1 MSSCIA
7 ADASLSPAR
16 PAWRAVYALALGV
29 FGLIV
34 AEFLPASL
42 LTPMA
47 SSLGVSEGM
56 AGQAVTATALV
67 ALVTG
72 LLIAT
77 ATRNIDRRWVL
88 MFFSVLQIVS
98 SLMVAFADSLA
109 FLLLGRLLLGIAIG
123 GFWAM
128 STATAM
134 RLVPAAHVP
143 KALAIIFSAVSIAT
157 VVAAPLGSYLGGLI
171 GWRNVFILCAIPSL
185 LALLWQLWV
194 LPSMRPESVGTFS
207 TLFRVLR
214 RPGML
219 GGMLATILI
228 FSGHFAFFTYL
239 RPFLETVAQA
249 SVEGVSL
256 ILLGFGIANFIGTS
270 VASYLL
276 SRSLRLTLALVPL
289 MMSVLALL
297 MVTFGHLTVLDGL
310 LVALWG
316 FAFGLVPVAWSTWL
330 ATTVPDEAES
340 AGGLL
345 VASIQL
351 AISAGAAGGG
361 AVFDLHGA
369 SGVFTGSGL
378 LLVSA
383 MVIVFAAVRVKPV
396 ASATGRRRAAYPA
409 RSITKLAD
417 RLREQH
423 SAICCSAACFSAAD
437 CTVSRWS
444 TVPSRTGVRQA
455 PQIPISQE
463 SGTAT
468 PCCCSTW
475 AMVLSPGTG
484 QRSPVEARV
493 MVKVPSAAD
502 AAVGAGGWNPSLCNC
517 SSPHPAARAVSRT
530 RAINPAG
537 PQK

>member
-7 ADASLSPAR
+7 ADESLSPAK

-98 SLMVAFADSLA
+98 SLMVAFAGSLA

-143 KALAIIFSAVSIAT
+143 KALAIIFSAVSVAT
-157 VVAAPLGSYLGGLI
+157 VVAAPLGSYLGELI

-219 GGMLATILI
+219 GGMLASILI

-256 ILLGFGIANFIGTS
+256 ILLGFGVANFIGTS

-276 SRSLRLTLALVPL
+276 SRSLRLTLTLALVPL

-297 MVTFGHLTVLDGL
+297 MVTFGHLSVLDGL

-378 LLVSA
+378 LLLTA
-383 MVIVFAAVRVKPV
+383 MVVVFTAVRVKPV
-396 ASATGRRRAAYPA
+396 ASAEQPETGRL
-409 RSITKLAD
+409 S
-417 RLREQH
+417 RE
-423 SAICCSAACFSAAD
+423 ID
-437 CTVSRWS
+437 
-444 TVPSRTGVRQA
+444 
-455 PQIPISQE
+455 
-463 SGTAT
+463 
-468 PCCCSTW
+468 
-475 AMVLSPGTG
+475 
-484 QRSPVEARV
+484 
-493 MVKVPSAAD
+493 
-502 AAVGAGGWNPSLCNC
+502 N
-517 SSPHPAARAVSRT
+517 
-530 RAINPAG
+530 
-537 PQK
+537 

>member
-1 MSSCIA
+1 MSSCIV
-7 ADASLSPAR
+7 ADESQLNAK

-47 SSLGVSEGM
+47 TSLGVSEGM

-72 LLIAT
+72 LLIT
-77 ATRNIDRRWVL
+77 PVTKNIDRRWVL
-88 MFFSVLQIVS
+88 MFFSVLQIIS
-98 SLMVAFADSLA
+98 SMMVAFAPSLE

-123 GFWAM
+123 GFWSM

-134 RLVPAAHVP
+134 RLVPAAFVP
-143 KALAIIFSAVSIAT
+143 KALAIIFSAVSVAT
-157 VVAAPLGSYLGGLI
+157 VVAAPLGSYLGGMI
-171 GWRNVFILCAIPSL
+171 GWRNVFIICALPSL
-185 LALLWQLWV
+185 VALFWQLWV
-194 LPSMRPESVGTFS
+194 LPSMRPESAGSFA
-207 TLFRVLR
+207 TLFKVLR

-256 ILLGFGIANFIGTS
+256 ILLGFGLANFVGTS
-270 VASYLL
+270 IAGHLL
-276 SRSLRLTLALVPL
+276 ARSLRMTLALVPL
-289 MMSVLALL
+289 VMSILALI
-297 MVTFGHLTVLDGL
+297 MVTFGHLALLDGL
-310 LVALWG
+310 MVAMWG
-316 FAFGLVPVAWSTWL
+316 FAFGLVPVGWSTWL

-361 AVFDLHGA
+361 AVFDITGA

-378 LLVSA
+378 LLLSA
-383 MVIVFAAVRVKPV
+383 MVIVLVGVRVKPV
-396 ASATGRRRAAYPA
+396 
-409 RSITKLAD
+409 
-417 RLREQH
+417 
-423 SAICCSAACFSAAD
+423 
-437 CTVSRWS
+437 
-444 TVPSRTGVRQA
+444 PSG
-455 PQIPISQE
+455 E
-463 SGTAT
+463 
-468 PCCCSTW
+468 
-475 AMVLSPGTG
+475 
-484 QRSPVEARV
+484 
-493 MVKVPSAAD
+493 
-502 AAVGAGGWNPSLCNC
+502 
-517 SSPHPAARAVSRT
+517 
-530 RAINPAG
+530 
-537 PQK
+537 

>member
-1 MSSCIA
+1 M
-7 ADASLSPAR
+7 
-16 PAWRAVYALALGV
+16 
-29 FGLIV
+29 
-34 AEFLPASL
+34 
-42 LTPMA
+42 
-47 SSLGVSEGM
+47 
-56 AGQAVTATALV
+56 

-88 MFFSVLQIVS
+88 MFFSILQIVS

-109 FLLLGRLLLGIAIG
+109 FLLLGRLLLGIGHRRLLGDVHRHGDASGAG
-123 GFWAM
+123 GPCAKG
-128 STATAM
+128 AGDH
-134 RLVPAAHVP
+134 L
-143 KALAIIFSAVSIAT
+143 SAVSVAT
-157 VVAAPLGSYLGGLI
+157 VVAAPLGSYLGELI
-171 GWRNVFILCAIPSL
+171 GWRNVFYSLCDTQPAGAALAAVGAALHAPGERPGPS
-185 LALLWQLWV
+185 
-194 LPSMRPESVGTFS
+194 PRCSGC
-207 TLFRVLR
+207 LR

-297 MVTFGHLTVLDGL
+297 MVTFGHLTVLAGL

-378 LLVSA
+378 LLLSA

-396 ASATGRRRAAYPA
+396 ARADQPVTGRL
-409 RSITKLAD
+409 S
-417 RLREQH
+417 RE
-423 SAICCSAACFSAAD
+423 ID
-437 CTVSRWS
+437 
-444 TVPSRTGVRQA
+444 
-455 PQIPISQE
+455 
-463 SGTAT
+463 
-468 PCCCSTW
+468 
-475 AMVLSPGTG
+475 
-484 QRSPVEARV
+484 
-493 MVKVPSAAD
+493 
-502 AAVGAGGWNPSLCNC
+502 N
-517 SSPHPAARAVSRT
+517 
-530 RAINPAG
+530 
-537 PQK
+537 

>member
-7 ADASLSPAR
+7 AEEGLANAK

-47 SSLGVSEGM
+47 ASLHVSEGM

-72 LLIAT
+72 LLITPAT
-77 ATRNIDRRWVL
+77 KNIDRRWVL
-88 MFFSVLQIVS
+88 MFFSLLQIIS
-98 SLMVAFADSLA
+98 SLMVAFATSLE

-123 GFWAM
+123 GFWSM

-134 RLVPAAHVP
+134 RLVPPALVP
-143 KALAIIFSAVSIAT
+143 KALAVIFSAVSIAT
-157 VVAAPLGSYLGGLI
+157 VVAAPLGSYTGALI
-171 GWRNVFILCAIPSL
+171 GWRNVFILCTVPSFI
-185 LALLWQLWV
+185 ALLWQLWV
-194 LPSMRPESVGTFS
+194 LPSMRPESVGSFA
-207 TLFRVLR
+207 TLFKVLR
-214 RPGML
+214 RPGMV

-256 ILLGFGIANFIGTS
+256 ILLGFGVANFVGTS
-270 VASYLL
+270 IAGYLL
-276 SRSLRLTLALVPL
+276 SRSLRLTLALVPFA
-289 MMSVLALL
+289 MSVLALM
-297 MVTFGHLTVLDGL
+297 MVTFGHIAMLDGL
-310 LVALWG
+310 LVAMWG
-316 FAFGLVPVAWSTWL
+316 FAFGLVPVGWSTWL

-361 AVFDLHGA
+361 AVFDLNGA

-378 LLVSA
+378 LLLSA
-383 MVIVFAAVRVKPV
+383 MIIVFTSVRVK
-396 ASATGRRRAAYPA
+396 S
-409 RSITKLAD
+409 
-417 RLREQH
+417 
-423 SAICCSAACFSAAD
+423 
-437 CTVSRWS
+437 TVS
-444 TVPSRTGVRQA
+444 
-455 PQIPISQE
+455 E
-463 SGTAT
+463 
-468 PCCCSTW
+468 
-475 AMVLSPGTG
+475 
-484 QRSPVEARV
+484 E
-493 MVKVPSAAD
+493 
-502 AAVGAGGWNPSLCNC
+502 
-517 SSPHPAARAVSRT
+517 
-530 RAINPAG
+530 
-537 PQK
+537 